1 MDRAMDRDP
10 KDGVSVNT
18 LLETLSRNRWMWMLD
33 VRGLLA
39 ILFGI
44 AAWIWPGVTLNVLVS
59 LCGAYALVDGVF
71 ASITGIASSGENRRW
86 WAEVLTGV
94 ASIVLGVMAFVWP
107 GVTALTLLDLFA
119 AWAIVTGV
127 TEIAAAVE
135 LRRTIDTESLLRLGG
150 LASVLFGLLLIV
162 FPGSGAPGLLW
173 LIGAH
178 AVLFGVLLIAL
189 GFRRREMGNSAAR

>member
-1 MDRAMDRDP
+1 MDRDP

-18 LLETLSRNRWMWMLD
+18 LLGTLSRNWWMWMLV
-33 VRGLLA
+33 VRGVVA
-39 ILFGI
+39 IRFGI
-44 AAWIWPGVTLNVLVS
+44 DAWVWPGVTLTVLVT
-59 LCGAYALVDGVF
+59 LFGAYALVDGVF
-71 ASITGIASSGENRRW
+71 ALVAGIASSGENRRW

-94 ASIVLGVMAFVWP
+94 AGIVLGVMTFVWP
-107 GVTALTLLDLFA
+107 GVTALTLLSLIA

-162 FPGSGAPGLLW
+162 FPGSGALGLLW

-189 GFRRREMGNSAAR
+189 GFRRREMGNLAAR